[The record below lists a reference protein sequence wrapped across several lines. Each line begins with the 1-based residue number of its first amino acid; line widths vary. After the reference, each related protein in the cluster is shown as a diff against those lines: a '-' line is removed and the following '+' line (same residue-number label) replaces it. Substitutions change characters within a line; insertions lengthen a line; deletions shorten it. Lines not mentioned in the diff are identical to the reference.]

1 MAISTDPPSKPRLL
15 GDWGTS
21 RLRLWLARDG
31 AITPWR
37 EGPGIGV
44 IDRPA
49 TQVLREIL
57 TEMTD
62 DARPLSIALCGMAG
76 ARGGLCEAPYVDC
89 PADLAAWAR
98 QAVRIDFDGIP
109 LAIAAGV
116 ATPAASQR
124 ADVMRGEETQVFG
137 AIACDPAL
145 TSGRHTLLL
154 PGTHSKWVEID
165 NGSIMS
171 FTTFFTGELFAL
183 LGRSSLLA
191 AGVAGDDEDAGFAA
205 GLDCASAGEGVLGD
219 VFQARAL
226 QLRQGRSG
234 AWAAAFLSGLLIG
247 GEFAEM
253 AARGALPAH
262 IQLVGD
268 EKLAKRYALT
278 LASHEIRTTIFDV
291 EAITLAGLAM
301 INPGTH
307 DVED

>member
-1 MAISTDPPSKPRLL
+1 MAIPTDPPSKPRLL

-31 AITPWR
+31 TITPWR

-57 TEMTD
+57 TEMTA

-89 PADLAAWAR
+89 PADLAAWVR

-137 AIACDPAL
+137 AMACDPAL
-145 TSGRHTLLL
+145 ASGRHTLLL
-154 PGTHSKWVEID
+154 PGTHSKWVKIEDGAIT
-165 NGSIMS
+165 S

-191 AGVAGDDEDAGFAA
+191 AGVAGDDDDAGFAA
-205 GLDCASAGEGVLGD
+205 GLDRAHAGEGVIGN

-234 AWAAAFLSGLLIG
+234 AWAAGFISGLLIG
-247 GEFAEM
+247 GELAEM
-253 AARGALPAH
+253 ATRGALPGRVP
-262 IQLVGD
+262 LVGD
-268 EKLAKRYALT
+268 AKLAKRYALA
-278 LASHEIRTTIFDV
+278 LASYGISSTILDA

-301 INPGTH
+301 INPETR
-307 DVED
+307 DAED